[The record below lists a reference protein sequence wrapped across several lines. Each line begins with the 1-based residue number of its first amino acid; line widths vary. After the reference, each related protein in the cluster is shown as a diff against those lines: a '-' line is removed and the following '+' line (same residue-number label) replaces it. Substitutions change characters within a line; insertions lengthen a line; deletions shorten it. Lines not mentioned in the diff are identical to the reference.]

1 MNKKEKET
9 LDEMAER
16 FTDNRELFIQ
26 NEALRIFCE
35 AEDYAVKMETLKL
48 LAAQR

>member
-1 MNKKEKET
+1 MGKKEEFEK
-9 LDEMAER
+9 MAER

-35 AEDYAVKMETLKL
+35 AEDCVLKL
-48 LAAQR
+48 EALKVLAAQY